1 MNIKEIKQIKLQD
14 FLTAM
19 GCKPVKQY
27 GVNLMYL
34 SPLRTEKHASF
45 KVNTEINQWYDFGIG
60 RGGNIITLAELLY
73 NSSDVS
79 YLIHQIE
86 RNAPSS
92 VSGSLPTVKPTT
104 PQNSFEHLQ
113 VLPITHPALIKYL
126 EERCIDI
133 ETART
138 VCKEL
143 HFDTRGKHYFGIGFP
158 NIAGGY
164 EIRNPFFK
172 GCIAPKDISHFYAEE
187 PKKVC
192 FVFEGFMDFLSF
204 MTLRKLK
211 NPQQTGL
218 SLQDYLVL
226 NSVTNIHK
234 TAKRLSRY
242 DSVQCFLDNDEA
254 GRNAYLQLSKEL
266 GKSITDAST
275 LYNGFKDL
283 NEYLCAESKHSEKAE
298 IKKIKRIKL

>member
-1 MNIKEIKQIKLQD
+1 MNINDIKQIKLHD
-14 FLTAM
+14 FLAAI

-34 SPLRTEKHASF
+34 SPLRAEKHASF

-60 RGGNIITLAELLY
+60 RGGNIIDLAELLY

-79 YLIHQIE
+79 YLIRQIE

-92 VSGSLPTVKPTT
+92 VSVSLPTAKPIT

-113 VLPITHPALIKYL
+113 MLPLIHPALIKYL
-126 EERCIDI
+126 EERCIDVEI
-133 ETART
+133 ART

-143 HFDTRGKHYFGIGFP
+143 HFETRGKHYFGIGFP

-204 MTLRKLK
+204 IILRRKENDGLK
-211 NPQQTGL
+211 R
-218 SLQDYLVL
+218 QDYLVL

-234 TAKRLSRY
+234 AAKRLSRY
-242 DSVQCFLDNDEA
+242 DSVQCFLDNDGA

-266 GKSITDAST
+266 GKSVTDAST
-275 LYNGFKDL
+275 LYNGYKDL

-298 IKKIKRIKL
+298 NKKIKGIKL

>member
-1 MNIKEIKQIKLQD
+1 MNIKEIKQIKLHD
-14 FLTAM
+14 FLAAI

-34 SPLRTEKHASF
+34 SPLRAEKHASF

-60 RGGNIITLAELLY
+60 KGGNIIDLAELLY
-73 NSSDVS
+73 KSSDVS

-86 RNAPSS
+86 RNAPSN
-92 VSGSLPTVKPTT
+92 VSGSLPTVKPIT

-133 ETART
+133 EMART

-192 FVFEGFMDFLSF
+192 FLFEGFMDFLSF
-204 MTLRKLK
+204 MTLRRKENDGLK
-211 NPQQTGL
+211 R
-218 SLQDYLVL
+218 QDYLVL
-226 NSVTNIHK
+226 NSVSNVHK
-234 TAKRLSRY
+234 ALESLSHY
-242 DSVQCFLDNDEA
+242 ENVQCFLDNDEA
-254 GRNAYLQLSKEL
+254 GRKAYQALLMGLKVPVIDSS
-266 GKSITDAST
+266 G
-275 LYNGFKDL
+275 LYADCKDL
-283 NEYLCAESKHSEKAE
+283 NEFLCRQNRLLQKPVREQRRGLKS
-298 IKKIKRIKL
+298 

>member
-1 MNIKEIKQIKLQD
+1 MNIKKIKQIKLQD
-14 FLTAM
+14 FLASM

-60 RGGNIITLAELLY
+60 RGGNIIALAELLY

-92 VSGSLPTVKPTT
+92 VSGSLPTIKPIT

-126 EERCIDI
+126 EERCIDV

-266 GKSITDAST
+266 GKSVADAST

-298 IKKIKRIKL
+298 NKKIKGIKL

>member
-14 FLTAM
+14 FLAAM

-60 RGGNIITLAELLY
+60 RGGNIIDLAELLY

-79 YLIHQIE
+79 YLIRQIE

-92 VSGSLPTVKPTT
+92 VSFSLPTIKPIT

-113 VLPITHPALIKYL
+113 VLPLIHPALIKYL
-126 EERCIDI
+126 EERCIDV

-138 VCKEL
+138 MCKEL
-143 HFDTRGKHYFGIGFP
+143 HFDTRGKHYFGIGCP
-158 NIAGGY
+158 NTAGGY

-204 MTLRKLK
+204 MTLKK
-211 NPQQTGL
+211 KENPQNTGL
-218 SLQDYLVL
+218 KQQDYMVL

-234 TAKRLSRY
+234 AAKRLSRY
-242 DSVQCFLDNDEA
+242 DSVQCFLDNDET

-266 GKSITDAST
+266 GKPVTDAST
-275 LYNGFKDL
+275 LYNGYKDL
-283 NEYLCAESKHSEKAE
+283 NEYLCAESKHPEKAE
-298 IKKIKRIKL
+298 IKKSKGIKL

>member
-1 MNIKEIKQIKLQD
+1 MNINDIKQIKLHD
-14 FLTAM
+14 FLAAI

-34 SPLRTEKHASF
+34 SPLRAEKHASF

-60 RGGNIITLAELLY
+60 RGGNIIALAELLY

-92 VSGSLPTVKPTT
+92 VSGSLPTVKPIT

-143 HFDTRGKHYFGIGFP
+143 HFDTRGKHYFGICFP

-172 GCIAPKDISHFYAEE
+172 GGITPKDISLFHNEE
-187 PKKVC
+187 SKQSC
-192 FVFEGFMDFLSF
+192 FVFEGFIDFLSF
-204 MTLRKLK
+204 MMLRRKENGGLK
-211 NPQQTGL
+211 R
-218 SLQDYLVL
+218 QDYLVL
-226 NSVTNIHK
+226 NSVSNVKKALEPLSHYENI
-234 TAKRLSRY
+234 
-242 DSVQCFLDNDEA
+242 QCFLDNDEA

-266 GKSITDAST
+266 GKPVTDAST
-275 LYNGFKDL
+275 LYNGYKDL
-283 NEYLCAESKHSEKAE
+283 NEYLQLTA
-298 IKKIKRIKL
+298 KKK

>member
-1 MNIKEIKQIKLQD
+1 MNIDQIKKIKLQE
-14 FLTAM
+14 FLATID
-19 GCKPVKQY
+19 CKPVKQY

-45 KVNTEINQWYDFGIG
+45 KVNTELNLWYDFGIS
-60 RGGNIITLAELLY
+60 RGGNIIDLAELLY

-86 RNAPSS
+86 RNVPGCVS
-92 VSGSLPTVKPTT
+92 VSLPTAKPNT
-104 PQNSFEHLQ
+104 PQNSFENLQ
-113 VLPITHPALIKYL
+113 VLSITHPALINYL
-126 EERCIDI
+126 GERCIDI
-133 ETART
+133 EIART

-172 GCIAPKDISHFYAEE
+172 GGITPKDISLFHNEE
-187 PKKVC
+187 SRQSC

-204 MTLRKLK
+204 MMLRRKENNGLK
-211 NPQQTGL
+211 R
-218 SLQDYLVL
+218 QDYLVL

-234 TAKRLSRY
+234 AIKKLSCY
-242 DSVQCFLDNDEA
+242 DSVQCFLDNDTA
-254 GRNAYLQLSKEL
+254 GRNAYLRLSKEL
-266 GKSITDAST
+266 GSSVLDSSS
-275 LYNGFKDL
+275 LYSDFKDL
-283 NEYLCAESKHSEKAE
+283 NDYLCAEVKHSQKAV
-298 IKKIKRIKL
+298 IKKSKGIRP

>member
-192 FVFEGFMDFLSF
+192 FLFEGFMDFLSF
-204 MTLRKLK
+204 MTLRRKENDGLK
-211 NPQQTGL
+211 R
-218 SLQDYLVL
+218 QDYLVL
-226 NSVTNIHK
+226 NSVSNIHK
-234 TAKRLSRY
+234 ALEPLSHY
-242 DSVQCFLDNDEA
+242 ENVQCFLDTDEA

-266 GKSITDAST
+266 GSSVLDSSS
-275 LYNGFKDL
+275 LYSDFKDL
-283 NEYLCAESKHSEKAE
+283 NDYLCAEFKHSEKAE
-298 IKKIKRIKL
+298 NKKIKGIKL

>member
-1 MNIKEIKQIKLQD
+1 MNIKKIKQIKLQD
-14 FLTAM
+14 FLASM

-60 RGGNIITLAELLY
+60 RGGNIIALAELLY

-92 VSGSLPTVKPTT
+92 VSDSLPTIKPIT

-143 HFDTRGKHYFGIGFP
+143 HFDTRGKHYFGIGCP

-187 PKKVC
+187 PKNVC

-204 MTLRKLK
+204 MTLRRKENDRLK
-211 NPQQTGL
+211 W
-218 SLQDYLVL
+218 QDYLVL

-234 TAKRLSRY
+234 AAKRLSRY

-266 GKSITDAST
+266 GKSVADAST

-298 IKKIKRIKL
+298 NKKTKGIKL

>member
-1 MNIKEIKQIKLQD
+1 MNIDQIKQIKLQD
-14 FLTAM
+14 FLATM

-45 KVNTEINQWYDFGIG
+45 KINTELNLWYDFGIG
-60 RGGNIITLAELLY
+60 RGGNIIDLAELLY

-86 RNAPSS
+86 RNAPSGVS
-92 VSGSLPTVKPTT
+92 VSLPKAKPNT
-104 PQNSFEHLQ
+104 PQNSFENLQ
-113 VLPITHPALIKYL
+113 VLSIAHPALIKYL
-126 EERCIDI
+126 GERCIDI
-133 ETART
+133 EIART

-172 GCIAPKDISHFYAEE
+172 GCIAPKDISLFYAEE

-192 FVFEGFMDFLSF
+192 FLFEGFMD
-204 MTLRKLK
+204 
-211 NPQQTGL
+211 
-218 SLQDYLVL
+218 
-226 NSVTNIHK
+226 
-234 TAKRLSRY
+234 
-242 DSVQCFLDNDEA
+242 
-254 GRNAYLQLSKEL
+254 
-266 GKSITDAST
+266 
-275 LYNGFKDL
+275 
-283 NEYLCAESKHSEKAE
+283 
-298 IKKIKRIKL
+298 

>member
-1 MNIKEIKQIKLQD
+1 MNIKKIKQIKLQD
-14 FLTAM
+14 FLASM

-27 GVNLMYL
+27 GVNFMYL

-60 RGGNIITLAELLY
+60 RGGNIIALAELLY

-92 VSGSLPTVKPTT
+92 VSGSLPTVKPIT

-126 EERCIDI
+126 EERCIDV

-283 NEYLCAESKHSEKAE
+283 NEYLCAEAKHSEKAE

>member
-1 MNIKEIKQIKLQD
+1 MNIKKIKQIKLQD
-14 FLTAM
+14 FLASM

-60 RGGNIITLAELLY
+60 RGGNIIALAELLY

-92 VSGSLPTVKPTT
+92 VSGSLPTVKPIT

-143 HFDTRGKHYFGIGFP
+143 HFDTRGKHYFGIGCP

-204 MTLRKLK
+204 MTLRRKENDRLK
-211 NPQQTGL
+211 W
-218 SLQDYLVL
+218 QDYLVL

-234 TAKRLSRY
+234 AAKRLSRY

-266 GKSITDAST
+266 GKSVADAST

-298 IKKIKRIKL
+298 NKKTKGIKL

>member
-1 MNIKEIKQIKLQD
+1 MNIKKIKQIKLQD
-14 FLTAM
+14 FLASM

-27 GVNLMYL
+27 GVNFMYL

-60 RGGNIITLAELLY
+60 RGGNIIALPELLY

-92 VSGSLPTVKPTT
+92 VSGSLPTVKPIT

-126 EERCIDI
+126 EERCIDV

>member
-1 MNIKEIKQIKLQD
+1 MNIDQIKQIKLQD
-14 FLTAM
+14 FLAIM

-45 KVNTEINQWYDFGIG
+45 KINTELNLWYDFGIS
-60 RGGNIITLAELLY
+60 RGGNIIDLAELLY

-86 RNAPSS
+86 RNAPSCVS
-92 VSGSLPTVKPTT
+92 VSLPTAKPNK
-104 PQNSFEHLQ
+104 PQNSFENLQ
-113 VLPITHPALIKYL
+113 VLSISHPALIKYL
-126 EERCIDI
+126 GERCIDI
-133 ETART
+133 EIART
-138 VCKEL
+138 ICKEL

-172 GCIAPKDISHFYAEE
+172 GGITPKDISLFHNEE
-187 PKKVC
+187 SRQSC

-204 MTLRKLK
+204 MMLRRKENDGLK
-211 NPQQTGL
+211 R
-218 SLQDYLVL
+218 QDYLVL
-226 NSVTNIHK
+226 NSVSNIQK
-234 TAKRLSRY
+234 ALERLSQY
-242 DSVQCFLDNDEA
+242 DSILCFLDNDEA

-266 GKSITDAST
+266 GKFVTDAST
-275 LYNGFKDL
+275 LYNGYKDL
-283 NEYLCAESKHSEKAE
+283 NEYLCAEAKHSEKAE
-298 IKKIKRIKL
+298 VKKAKGIKL

>member
-1 MNIKEIKQIKLQD
+1 MNINDIKQIKLQD
-14 FLTAM
+14 FLAAI

-34 SPLRTEKHASF
+34 SPLRAEKHASF
-45 KVNTEINQWYDFGIG
+45 KVNTELNKWYDFGIG
-60 RGGNIITLAELLY
+60 RGGNIIALAELLY

-92 VSGSLPTVKPTT
+92 VSGSLPTVKPIT

-126 EERCIDI
+126 EERCIDV

>member
-1 MNIKEIKQIKLQD
+1 MNIDQIKQIKLQD
-14 FLTAM
+14 FLATM

-45 KVNTEINQWYDFGIG
+45 KINTELNLWYDFGIS
-60 RGGNIITLAELLY
+60 RGGNIIDLAELLY

-86 RNAPSS
+86 RNVLGCVS
-92 VSGSLPTVKPTT
+92 VSLPTVKPNA
-104 PQNSFEHLQ
+104 PQNSFENLQ
-113 VLPITHPALIKYL
+113 VLSITRPALINYL
-126 EERCIDI
+126 AERCIGI
-133 ETART
+133 EIART

-187 PKKVC
+187 PKNVC

-204 MTLRKLK
+204 MTLRRKENGGLK
-211 NPQQTGL
+211 R
-218 SLQDYLVL
+218 QDYLVL
-226 NSVTNIHK
+226 NSVSNVKKALEPLSHYENI
-234 TAKRLSRY
+234 
-242 DSVQCFLDNDEA
+242 QCFLDNDEA

-266 GKSITDAST
+266 GKPVTDAST
-275 LYNGFKDL
+275 LYNGYKDL
-283 NEYLCAESKHSEKAE
+283 NEYLCAEFKHSEKAE
-298 IKKIKRIKL
+298 SKKIKGIRP

>member
-1 MNIKEIKQIKLQD
+1 MNIKEIKRIKLQD
-14 FLTAM
+14 FLAAI

-27 GVNLMYL
+27 DVNLMYL
-34 SPLRTEKHASF
+34 SPLRAEKHASF
-45 KVNTEINQWYDFGIG
+45 KVNTELNKWYDFGIG
-60 RGGNIITLAELLY
+60 RGGNIIALAELLY

-92 VSGSLPTVKPTT
+92 VSGSLPTVKPIT

-187 PKKVC
+187 PKNVC

-204 MTLRKLK
+204 MTLRRKE
-211 NPQQTGL
+211 NDGL
-218 SLQDYLVL
+218 RRQDYLVL
-226 NSVTNIHK
+226 NSVSNIQK
-234 TAKRLSRY
+234 ALERLSQY
-242 DSVQCFLDNDEA
+242 DCILCFLDNDEA
-254 GRNAYLQLSKEL
+254 GRNAYLQLSNEL
-266 GKSITDAST
+266 GKSVTDAST
-275 LYNGFKDL
+275 LYNGYKDL
-283 NEYLCAESKHSEKAE
+283 NEYLCAETKHSEKAE
-298 IKKIKRIKL
+298 VKKAKGIKL

>member
-1 MNIKEIKQIKLQD
+1 MNINAIKQIKLQD
-14 FLTAM
+14 FLAAI

-34 SPLRTEKHASF
+34 SPLRAEKHASF
-45 KVNTEINQWYDFGIG
+45 KVNTELNKWYDFGIG
-60 RGGNIITLAELLY
+60 RGGNIIALAELFY

-92 VSGSLPTVKPTT
+92 VSGSLPTVKPIT

-192 FVFEGFMDFLSF
+192 FLFEGFMDFLSF
-204 MTLRKLK
+204 MMLRRKENDGLK
-211 NPQQTGL
+211 R
-218 SLQDYLVL
+218 QDYLVL
-226 NSVTNIHK
+226 NSVSNIQK
-234 TAKRLSRY
+234 ALEPLSHY
-242 DSVQCFLDNDEA
+242 ENVQCFLDTDET

-266 GKSITDAST
+266 RKPITDAST
-275 LYNGFKDL
+275 LYNGYKDL
-283 NEYLCAESKHSEKAE
+283 NEYLCAESKHSERAE
-298 IKKIKRIKL
+298 IKKSKGLKL

>member
-14 FLTAM
+14 FLAAM

-60 RGGNIITLAELLY
+60 RGGNITALAELLY

-79 YLIHQIE
+79 YLIRQIE

-92 VSGSLPTVKPTT
+92 VSFSLPTIKPIT

-113 VLPITHPALIKYL
+113 VLPLIHPALIKYI
-126 EERCIDI
+126 EERCIDV
-133 ETART
+133 ETARA

-143 HFDTRGKHYFGIGFP
+143 HFDTRGKHYFGIGCP

-204 MTLRKLK
+204 MMLRRKENDGLK
-211 NPQQTGL
+211 
-218 SLQDYLVL
+218 LQDYLVL

-234 TAKRLSRY
+234 TIERLSRY
-242 DSVQCFLDNDEA
+242 DSVQCFLDNDDA

-266 GKSITDAST
+266 GSSVVDAST

-283 NEYLCAESKHSEKAE
+283 NDYLCAEFKHSEKAE
-298 IKKIKRIKL
+298 IKKIKGIKL

>member
-1 MNIKEIKQIKLQD
+1 MNIDQIKQIKLQG
-14 FLTAM
+14 FLAAM

-60 RGGNIITLAELLY
+60 RGGNIIALAELLY

-92 VSGSLPTVKPTT
+92 VSGSLPTVKPIT

-143 HFDTRGKHYFGIGFP
+143 HFETRGKHYFGIGFP

-172 GCIAPKDISHFYAEE
+172 GGITPKDISLFHNEE
-187 PKKVC
+187 SKQSC

-204 MTLRKLK
+204 MTLRRKENDGLK
-211 NPQQTGL
+211 R
-218 SLQDYLVL
+218 QDYLVL
-226 NSVTNIHK
+226 NSVSNVHK
-234 TAKRLSRY
+234 ALESLSHY
-242 DSVQCFLDNDEA
+242 ENVQCFLDNDEA

-266 GKSITDAST
+266 GKSVTDAST

-298 IKKIKRIKL
+298 NKKIKGIKL

>member
-1 MNIKEIKQIKLQD
+1 MNIKKIKQIKLQD
-14 FLTAM
+14 FLASM

-60 RGGNIITLAELLY
+60 RGGNIIALAELLY

-92 VSGSLPTVKPTT
+92 VSGSLPTVKPIT

-126 EERCIDI
+126 EERCIDV

-172 GCIAPKDISHFYAEE
+172 DCIAPKDISHFYAEE

-204 MTLRKLK
+204 MTLRRKENDRLK
-211 NPQQTGL
+211 R
-218 SLQDYLVL
+218 QDYLVL

-234 TAKRLSRY
+234 AAKRLSRY

-283 NEYLCAESKHSEKAE
+283 NEYLCAESKYSEKTE
-298 IKKIKRIKL
+298 IKKTKGIKL

>member
-1 MNIKEIKQIKLQD
+1 MNIDQIKQIKLQG
-14 FLTAM
+14 FLATM

-45 KVNTEINQWYDFGIG
+45 KINTELNLWYDFGIG
-60 RGGNIITLAELLY
+60 KGGNIIDLAELLY

-86 RNAPSS
+86 RNALGCVS
-92 VSGSLPTVKPTT
+92 VSLPTVKPNA
-104 PQNSFEHLQ
+104 PQNSFENLQ
-113 VLPITHPALIKYL
+113 VLSITHPALINYL
-126 EERCIDI
+126 EERCIGI
-133 ETART
+133 EIART

-172 GCIAPKDISHFYAEE
+172 GGITPKDISLFHNEE
-187 PKKVC
+187 SKQSC

-204 MTLRKLK
+204 MMLRRKENDGLK
-211 NPQQTGL
+211 R
-218 SLQDYLVL
+218 QDYLVL
-226 NSVTNIHK
+226 NSVSNAHK
-234 TAKRLSRY
+234 ALEPLSHY
-242 DSVQCFLDNDEA
+242 ENVQCFLDNDEA
-254 GRNAYLQLSKEL
+254 GRNAYLRLSKEL
-266 GKSITDAST
+266 GSSVLDSSS
-275 LYNGFKDL
+275 LYSDFKDL
-283 NEYLCAESKHSEKAE
+283 NDYLCAEVKHSQKAV
-298 IKKIKRIKL
+298 IKKSKGIRP

>member
-1 MNIKEIKQIKLQD
+1 MNIKEIKQIKLHD
-14 FLTAM
+14 FLAAI

-34 SPLRTEKHASF
+34 SPLRAEKHASF

-60 RGGNIITLAELLY
+60 KGGNIIDLAELLY
-73 NSSDVS
+73 KSSDVS

-86 RNAPSS
+86 RNAPSN
-92 VSGSLPTVKPTT
+92 VSGSLPTVKPIT

-126 EERCIDI
+126 EERCIDV
-133 ETART
+133 EMART

-187 PKKVC
+187 PKNVC

-204 MTLRKLK
+204 MTLRRKE
-211 NPQQTGL
+211 NDGL
-218 SLQDYLVL
+218 RRQDYLVL
-226 NSVTNIHK
+226 NSVSNIQK
-234 TAKRLSRY
+234 ALESLSHY
-242 DSVQCFLDNDEA
+242 ENVQCFLDNDEA
-254 GRNAYLQLSKEL
+254 GRKAYQALLMGLKVPVIDSS
-266 GKSITDAST
+266 G
-275 LYNGFKDL
+275 LYADCKDL
-283 NEYLCAESKHSEKAE
+283 NEFLCRQNRLLQKPVREQRRGLKS
-298 IKKIKRIKL
+298 

>member
-1 MNIKEIKQIKLQD
+1 MNIDQIKQIKLQD
-14 FLTAM
+14 FLAAM

-34 SPLRTEKHASF
+34 SPFRTEKHASS
-45 KVNTEINQWYDFGIG
+45 KVNTENNQWYDFGIG
-60 RGGNIITLAELLY
+60 RGGNIIALAELLY

-126 EERCIDI
+126 EERCIDV
-133 ETART
+133 EMART

-172 GCIAPKDISHFYAEE
+172 GCIAPKGISHFYAEE

-204 MTLRKLK
+204 MTLRRRENDGLK
-211 NPQQTGL
+211 R
-218 SLQDYLVL
+218 QDYLVL

-234 TAKRLSRY
+234 VAKRLSRY

-266 GKSITDAST
+266 GKTVTDAST

-283 NEYLCAESKHSEKAE
+283 NEYLCAEFKHSEKTE
-298 IKKIKRIKL
+298 NKKIKGIKL

>member
-1 MNIKEIKQIKLQD
+1 MNIKKIKQIKLQD
-14 FLTAM
+14 FLASM

-27 GVNLMYL
+27 GVNFMYL

-60 RGGNIITLAELLY
+60 RGGNIIALAELLY

-92 VSGSLPTVKPTT
+92 VSGSLPTVKPIT

-126 EERCIDI
+126 EERCIDV

-187 PKKVC
+187 PKNVC

-204 MTLRKLK
+204 MTLRRKENDRLK
-211 NPQQTGL
+211 W
-218 SLQDYLVL
+218 QDYLVL

>member
-1 MNIKEIKQIKLQD
+1 MNINDIKQIKLHD
-14 FLTAM
+14 FLAAV

-34 SPLRTEKHASF
+34 SPLRAEKHASF

-60 RGGNIITLAELLY
+60 KGGNIIDLAELLY

-92 VSGSLPTVKPTT
+92 VSVSLPTTKPIT

-192 FVFEGFMDFLSF
+192 LIFEGFMDFLSF
-204 MTLRKLK
+204 MTLRRKENDGLK
-211 NPQQTGL
+211 R
-218 SLQDYLVL
+218 QDYLVL

-234 TAKRLSRY
+234 AAKRVSRY
-242 DSVQCFLDNDEA
+242 DSVQCFLDNDNA

-266 GKSITDAST
+266 GKSVTDAST

-283 NEYLCAESKHSEKAE
+283 NEYLCAEFKHSEKAE
-298 IKKIKRIKL
+298 IKKTKGIKL